1 MKKIISLVVLLFS
14 IRVLAAP
21 PPASPT
27 LQTAP
32 AAVPKVLMMDN
43 GAEPEMLDP
52 GLIAGEVEGNVVVNI
67 FEGLTEYDPKDSHPV
82 PAVASRWEISKD
94 GRTYTFYLRK
104 EAKWSDGTPVTA
116 KDFEYAWK
124 RALSPATASRY
135 AFILYYLK
143 NGQAYNEGKVKD
155 ALQVGVQA
163 VDDATLKVTLENPTP
178 FFLSLTSFY
187 TYRPVKK
194 EMVEKFGDQWTRPEN
209 IVTNGPYRLQSW
221 TPTRSIVLVKN
232 PVYWDAMNVK
242 IEQVH
247 ILPIEDRDTA
257 MKKYEAGESD
267 RLWKMTP
274 LQVEQKRNHP
284 HVVFSPQNMNY
295 FYMFNTQKPPFDN
308 PKVRMALAMAVDR
321 EMIAKFIK
329 KGAAFP
335 LSTLIPPGLPG
346 YKSIYSIPYDPVKA
360 KQLLEEAGYKYPVS
374 FPSVEF
380 IYNTDPRHQSVAEA
394 VQQMWKKN
402 LGVDVRLRNME
413 WKSLLQTR
421 SGSNFQISRHG
432 WGGDYLDP
440 NTFLEM
446 FKSGTSMNEGK
457 WKNKKFDDLLTQAG
471 REQNSTKRMEIL
483 AEAEKIFL
491 QEAPVIPIFNET
503 LVNLV
508 NPKLKGYY
516 STLNDMHPL
525 KFMSW
530 AE

>member
-178 FFLSLTSFY
+178 FFLSLTS
-187 TYRPVKK
+187 P
-194 EMVEKFGDQWTRPEN
+194 
-209 IVTNGPYRLQSW
+209 
-221 TPTRSIVLVKN
+221 RSS
-232 PVYWDAMNVK
+232 
-242 IEQVH
+242 
-247 ILPIEDRDTA
+247 
-257 MKKYEAGESD
+257 AG
-267 RLWKMTP
+267 
-274 LQVEQKRNHP
+274 
-284 HVVFSPQNMNY
+284 
-295 FYMFNTQKPPFDN
+295 
-308 PKVRMALAMAVDR
+308 
-321 EMIAKFIK
+321 
-329 KGAAFP
+329 
-335 LSTLIPPGLPG
+335 
-346 YKSIYSIPYDPVKA
+346 
-360 KQLLEEAGYKYPVS
+360 AGC
-374 FPSVEF
+374 
-380 IYNTDPRHQSVAEA
+380 
-394 VQQMWKKN
+394 
-402 LGVDVRLRNME
+402 
-413 WKSLLQTR
+413 
-421 SGSNFQISRHG
+421 
-432 WGGDYLDP
+432 
-440 NTFLEM
+440 
-446 FKSGTSMNEGK
+446 
-457 WKNKKFDDLLTQAG
+457 
-471 REQNSTKRMEIL
+471 
-483 AEAEKIFL
+483 
-491 QEAPVIPIFNET
+491 
-503 LVNLV
+503 
-508 NPKLKGYY
+508 
-516 STLNDMHPL
+516 
-525 KFMSW
+525 
-530 AE
+530 